1 MYVLYIYEERERETK
16 KERQDDFGKSNI
28 AKQYNTKFIIRNLSV
43 WFKRAKIGYL
53 NGLIICYVTFQIRL
67 SFVLKHF

>member
-43 WFKRAKIGYL
+43 
-53 NGLIICYVTFQIRL
+53 
-67 SFVLKHF
+67 